1 MNFNGPAD
9 KTTMR
14 GFSLVE
20 SVIVTAVLA
29 VMLGLLGGSIVAVQR
44 QYVGQEQLVEA
55 QSNVRVSL
63 DTILRFTRM
72 AGNDPREL
80 DFEAI
85 DPDPDGNNQLDS
97 IRLRGDWNPPDGD
110 LNDRYEDIT
119 FSTDDGVLFKREP
132 TDANPVEFAD
142 RIESLT
148 FSYRDADN
156 ATIATPIA
164 SPESIV
170 WVEIEIRTRVP
181 DVPPMLFK
189 SASTLR
195 ARME

>member
-9 KTTMR
+9 QTTMR

-72 AGNDPREL
+72 AGNDPRHIPRRQ
-80 DFEAI
+80 A
-85 DPDPDGNNQLDS
+85 
-97 IRLRGDWNPPDGD
+97 RC
-110 LNDRYEDIT
+110 DR
-119 FSTDDGVLFKREP
+119 P
-132 TDANPVEFAD
+132 
-142 RIESLT
+142 
-148 FSYRDADN
+148 
-156 ATIATPIA
+156 
-164 SPESIV
+164 
-170 WVEIEIRTRVP
+170 
-181 DVPPMLFK
+181 
-189 SASTLR
+189 
-195 ARME
+195 